1 MKLTKYLAGTAIC
14 VLSLQFYFQTQ
25 AQQLEIGDPVPDLLL
40 EQVVNYP
47 GGSAHFS
54 DFDGKL
60 IIIDFWE
67 TWCVPCVRGLPHMQQ
82 LQQEFDGQLQV
93 LLDSTKKATV
103 IDVFLQ
109 KKNISLPSV
118 TEGRY
123 LIKLFPH
130 KFVPYQVWIKDRKVF
145 ALTTHEA
152 VTTENI
158 RGVLSGKLS
167 SLPEKKFDF
176 NYKSAKPLL
185 LDGNGGSATVL
196 QFRSLITGYIDG
208 IGGGGVGTD
217 SLGLY
222 KIRTL
227 NGSILQLY
235 LSVFKLG
242 VTTPLGHPNR
252 CIVDPEVAKL
262 MPPRDIPEYSPEVRD
277 KYYCY
282 ELIVPPAL
290 KDQAN
295 ELMLE
300 DLNRFFGALYRINA
314 KIEKRS
320 MECWALKQTGSTE
333 KLLSRS
339 EKPRIDADTP
349 GQLSFSK
356 QPVSELCRVLSILFK
371 EEHLPLVDRTGISSD
386 IDLTFPTNV
395 TDIARFNSFLQSYG
409 LSLQREL
416 CDIDMLVIE
425 QTN

>member
-1 MKLTKYLAGTAIC
+1 MKLTKYLAATAIC

-25 AQQLEIGDPVPDLLL
+25 AQQLKIGDPVPDLLL
-40 EQVVNYP
+40 EHVVNSP
-47 GGSAHFS
+47 GGSAHLS

-67 TWCVPCVRGLPHMQQ
+67 TWCVPCVRGLPHLQQ
-82 LQQEFDGQLQV
+82 LQQEFDEQLQV
-93 LLDSTKKATV
+93 LLVSTQKATV
-103 IDVFLQ
+103 IAPFLQ
-109 KKNISLPSV
+109 KKNISLPSA

-152 VTTENI
+152 VTAENI
-158 RGVLSGKLS
+158 QGVLSGKLS
-167 SLPEKKFDF
+167 SLAEKKFDY

-185 LDGNGGSATVL
+185 LDGNGGQPSDL
-196 QFRSLITGYIDG
+196 QYRSLITGYIDG
-208 IGGGGVGTD
+208 IGSGGVGTD
-217 SLGLY
+217 SLGYY

-242 VTTPLGHPNR
+242 VTSPLGQPNR
-252 CIVDPEVAKL
+252 CIVAPEVAKL
-262 MPPRDIPEYSPEVRD
+262 MPPRDIPEYAPEVRD

-290 KDQAN
+290 KARAN
-295 ELMLE
+295 DLMLE
-300 DLNRFFGALYRINA
+300 DLNRFFGALYHINA
-314 KIEKRS
+314 KVEKRTT
-320 MECWALKQTGSTE
+320 ECWALKQTGSTE
-333 KLLSRS
+333 RLLSHS
-339 EKPRIDADTP
+339 EKPRIDTDTS
-349 GQLSFSK
+349 GQLTLTK
-356 QPVSELCRVLSILFK
+356 QPVSELCRVLSVLFK
-371 EEHLPLVDRTGISSD
+371 KEQLPLVDRTGITSE
-386 IDLTFPTNV
+386 IDLTFPTNE
-395 TDIARFNSFLQSYG
+395 TDITRFNTFLQSYG